1 MYYKNKLHQKIM
13 SVLRN
18 LLSGQHIRIDN
29 HQRGK
34 PMKWD
39 WEPEE
44 QPDDIHL
51 DKEMDRRVN
60 GKKVQIRVTLNKDGG
75 VNVPHAKNKKDQAWM
90 NEYNRIKNEV
100 RDVLEHDSDLT
111 KEFVKSVKEA
121 IQAIGPHKD
130 RKAVRKALGRIG
142 AFFGL
147 NAFIIQQMTDEAKGL
162 FCLYSLPQQQ
172 FYAAFGY
179 DYAFY
184 FGEGGTRDFHRHS
197 KVTWLWGKLCRDLE
211 RCPTLQD
218 LLDYYINGVGRRNT
232 KKGMEEEL
240 NFVADVLNK
249 DGISEEKKAETLLV
263 PESNEE
269 CPVKRT
275 HLWRLKFKNEERRN
289 AIDAIVRNNLMHRA
303 YSSFDEVMNCAI
315 SFLLPLP
322 QIGRLAIY
330 DIAKRIWWAQ
340 GYRGVKTDYVVL
352 AQGAYAGA
360 RCIVGIIPK
369 LRYKTDKSIFPVELF
384 KLDALYLEDF
394 FCVMKNELE
403 ILYNV

>member
-1 MYYKNKLHQKIM
+1 
-13 SVLRN
+13 
-18 LLSGQHIRIDN
+18 
-29 HQRGK
+29 
-34 PMKWD
+34 MKWD
-39 WEPEE
+39 WKPEE
-44 QPDDIHL
+44 QSDDIHL
-51 DKEMDRRVN
+51 DKEMNRRVK

-75 VNVPHAKNKKDQAWM
+75 VNVPHAKNKKDRAWM
-90 NEYNRIKNEV
+90 NEYNRIKEEV
-100 RDVLEHDSDLT
+100 REVLEHDSALT
-111 KEFVKSVKEA
+111 KEFVRSVKKV
-121 IQAIGPHKD
+121 IQDLGPNKD
-130 RKAVRKALGRIG
+130 RRAVRKALGRIG

-162 FCLYSLPQQQ
+162 FCLYSLQQQQ

-184 FGEGGTRDFHRHS
+184 FGEGGKRDFHRHS
-197 KVTWLWGKLCRDLE
+197 KVTWLWGQLCRELD

-218 LLDYYINGVGRRNT
+218 LVNYYMNRAEKEHT
-232 KKGMEEEL
+232 KMGMEEEL

-263 PESNEE
+263 PESHEK

-275 HLWRLKFKNEERRN
+275 HLWRLKFKNEERRI
-289 AIDAIVRNNLMHRA
+289 AIDAIVRNSLMHRA
-303 YSSFDEVMNCAI
+303 YSSFDEVMDCAI

-340 GYRGVKTDYVVL
+340 GHRGVKTGYVVL

-360 RCIVGIIPK
+360 RCVIGEIPE
-369 LRYKTDKSIFPVELF
+369 LDYETGKSIFPKELRQ
-384 KLDALYLEDF
+384 LDALYMEDF
-394 FCVMKNELE
+394 FCVMKEELE

>member
-1 MYYKNKLHQKIM
+1 MSKL
-13 SVLRN
+13 RE
-18 LLSGQHIRIDN
+18 LLPGQHIRIDN
-29 HQRGK
+29 HHRGA

-39 WEPEE
+39 WKPGE

-51 DKEMDRRVN
+51 DKEMNRRVN
-60 GKKVQIRVTLNKDGG
+60 GKKVQIRVILNKDGG
-75 VNVPHAKNKKDQAWM
+75 VIVLHAKTKKDQAWM
-90 NEYNRIKNEV
+90 NEYNRIKDEV

-130 RKAVRKALGRIG
+130 RRAVRKALERIG
-142 AFFGL
+142 KFFGL
-147 NAFIIQQMTDEAKGL
+147 DAFPIQRMTDEAKGL
-162 FCLYSLPQQQ
+162 FCLYSLPQQR

-179 DYAFY
+179 DNAFY
-184 FGEGGTRDFHRHS
+184 FGEGGMRDFHRHS

-218 LLDYYINGVGRRNT
+218 LLDYYMNGAGRRKT
-232 KKGMEEEL
+232 KKGMEDEL
-240 NFVADVLNK
+240 NFVADALNK
-249 DGISEEKKAETLLV
+249 DGMSEEKKAEMLLV

-269 CPVKRT
+269 CPVNRT
-275 HLWRLKFKNEERRN
+275 HLWRLRLHEEDMDS
-289 AIDAIVRNNLMHRA
+289 AIHAIVRNSLMNKS
-303 YSSFDEVMNCAI
+303 YSSFDDAMASV
-315 SFLLPLP
+315 SSVLLPFP

-340 GYRGVKTDYVVL
+340 GHRGLITDYVVL

-360 RCIVGIIPK
+360 RFVVGKIPE
-369 LRYKTDKSIFPVELF
+369 LDYETDKSVFPKELRL
-384 KLDALYLEDF
+384 LDALYMEDF
-394 FCVMKNELE
+394 FCVMKEELE